1 MDLIR
6 LVNRNDWTEIKN
18 LCDQGLIDVNAR
30 DLCGRTALMAACF
43 LDQLHIVQLLCEQGS
58 VDLEL
63 RDYKYKRTALAWAIN
78 DSRFA
83 VVEYICSRGAKVNG
97 LTSRHWQFQRL
108 LDKQQFRY
116 NLLVLVDHIQIE
128 LLRCVHSWI

>member
-6 LVNRNDWTEIKN
+6 AAARGSLSGVKR
-18 LCDQGLIDVNAR
+18 LCDQGLVEINAVN
-30 DLCGRTALMAACF
+30 DCDETALMVACY
-43 LDQLHIVQLLCEQGS
+43 LDQLDIVQVLCEQGS

-63 RDYKYKRTALAWAIN
+63 RDYNYKRTALAWAIN
-78 DSRFA
+78 HSRFA
-83 VVEYICSRGAKVNG
+83 VVEYLCSRGAKVNG

-116 NLLVLVDHIQIE
+116 NLLVLVGHIQIE
-128 LLRCVHSWI
+128 LLRKVHEWI